1 MDQFLRLCYLMAD
14 PIFFTD
20 QEKANEYEWAEHLIW
35 MEGGEIVEAPVSRPV
50 WPGVIAAT
58 GVAALAFA
66 LGSWLG
72 GLGWQHARLIDPV
85 LVAMLFGLI
94 LGNVRVS
101 SRLLPGLNFS
111 VRKLLPFG
119 IVLLG
124 ARINFVDAL
133 KIGLPGLGLSAFV
146 VVLSIGLV
154 YGLRKWLGLER
165 VFACLLA
172 VGTGIC
178 GGTAIVAVAPIL
190 KAKERDVMLGVALV
204 TLVGL
209 VAMIVL
215 PIIAGPLG
223 LTQTQFGLLA
233 GLTIHQTPQ
242 VIASGFAFGDEAGEV
257 ATVAKLARVCLLAPV
272 AVLLG
277 VLASRMNPDSAVAN
291 RRPWYQLLPWFAVG
305 FLVLAAVRSFGLL
318 PVTTWEWAN
327 LFHRGPV
334 SFDFDFSLACKKV
347 SGFLLAMGMVGVGF
361 QTRFSHFKNIGMR
374 PLLAASGA
382 SLVIGVV
389 VLFLVKFLFP

>member
-1 MDQFLRLCYLMAD
+1 MAD

-35 MEGGEIVEAPVSRPV
+35 MEGGEIVDPPVSKPV
-50 WPGVIAAT
+50 WPGVIVAT
-58 GVAALAFA
+58 VVAGLAFA
-66 LGSWLG
+66 LGGWLG
-72 GLGWQHARLIDPV
+72 GLGWEHARLVDPV

-111 VRKLLPFG
+111 VRQLLPFG

-146 VVLSIGLV
+146 VVLSIALV

-165 VFACLLA
+165 VFAWLLA

-178 GGTAIVAVAPIL
+178 GGPAIVAIAPIL

-242 VIASGFAFGDEAGEV
+242 VIASGFAYGEEAGEV

-272 AVLLG
+272 AVILG
-277 VLASRMNPDSAVAN
+277 VLASRATPDGGVSD

-318 PVTTWEWAN
+318 PMTTWEWPN
-327 LFHRGPV
+327 LFHRGPA
-334 SFDFDFSLACKKV
+334 SFEFDFSLAAKKA
-347 SGFLLAMGMVGVGF
+347 SSFLLAMGMVGVGF

>member
-1 MDQFLRLCYLMAD
+1 MAD

-35 MEGGEIVEAPVSRPV
+35 MEGGEIVEAPIPKPV
-50 WPGVIAAT
+50 WPGVTVGT
-58 GVAALAFA
+58 GVAALAYA

-72 GLGWQHARLIDPV
+72 GLGWQHARLVDPV
-85 LVAMLFGLI
+85 LIAMILGLA

-111 VRKLLPFG
+111 VRTLLPFG

-133 KIGLPGLGLSAFV
+133 KIGLPGLALSALV
-146 VVLSIGLV
+146 VVMSIGLV

-190 KAKERDVMLGVALV
+190 KARERDVMLGVALV

-209 VAMIVL
+209 VSMIVL
-215 PIIAGPLG
+215 PIIAGPLC

-272 AVLLG
+272 AVILG
-277 VLASRMNPDSAVAN
+277 VLASRMAPDGVASD

-305 FLVLAAVRSFGLL
+305 FLILAAVRSFGLL
-318 PVTTWEWAN
+318 PETTWEWAN
-327 LFHRGPV
+327 LFQRGPAAV
-334 SFDFDFSLACKKV
+334 NLDFALVCKKA

-361 QTRFSHFKNIGMR
+361 QTRFSHFKNIGIR

>member
-1 MDQFLRLCYLMAD
+1 MAD

-35 MEGGEIVEAPVSRPV
+35 MEGGEIVEAPVHRPV
-50 WPGVIAAT
+50 WPGVIAAIAVA
-58 GVAALAFA
+58 GVAFA
-66 LGSWLG
+66 LGGWLG
-72 GLGWQHARLIDPV
+72 GLGWAHARLVDPV
-85 LVAMLFGLI
+85 LVAMLLGLI

-111 VRKLLPFG
+111 VRTLLPFG

-146 VVLSIGLV
+146 VLLSLVLV

-165 VFACLLA
+165 IFACLLA

-190 KAKERDVMLGVALV
+190 KARERDVMLGVALV

-215 PIIAGPLG
+215 PLIAGPLG

-277 VLASRMNPDSAVAN
+277 VFASRMTPDGVASS

-318 PVTTWEWAN
+318 PETTWHWAD
-327 LFHRGPV
+327 LFHRGPA
-334 SFDFDFSLACKKV
+334 SFNFDFLLACSKA

-361 QTRFSHFKNIGMR
+361 QTRFSHFRNIGVR

-382 SLVIGVV
+382 SLMIGVV

>member
-1 MDQFLRLCYLMAD
+1 MAD

-20 QEKANEYEWAEHLIW
+20 QEKAAEYEWAEHLIW
-35 MEGGEIVEAPVSRPV
+35 MEGGEIVEAPVQKAV
-50 WPGVIAAT
+50 WPGVLVAIGLA
-58 GVAALAFA
+58 GVAFA
-66 LGSWLG
+66 MGSWLG
-72 GLGWQHARLIDPV
+72 GIGWQHAKLVDPV

-94 LGNVRVS
+94 LGNVRAS
-101 SRLLPGLNFS
+101 KRLLSGLNLS

-133 KIGLPGLGLSAFV
+133 KIGLPGLCLGAFV
-146 VVLSIGLV
+146 VILSIGLV

-165 VFACLLA
+165 IFACLLA

-209 VAMIVL
+209 VSMIVL

-242 VIASGFAFGDEAGEV
+242 VIASGFAYGDEAGQV

-277 VLASRMNPDSAVAN
+277 VLASRMNGDGKVAD

-305 FLVLAAVRSFGLL
+305 FLILAAVRSFGLL
-318 PVTTWEWAN
+318 PETTWQWAN
-327 LFHRGPV
+327 LFQRGPV
-334 SFDFDFSLACKKV
+334 AVDLDFALVCKKA

-361 QTRFSHFKNIGMR
+361 QTRFSHFKNIGIR

-389 VLFLVKFLFP
+389 VLLLVKFLFP